1 MLKEVYFHTD
11 AANRI
16 FYIGSGI
23 KGRAERLDF
32 IGRGQDWL
40 DYVKVNGF
48 SGVHKVT
55 SLIEAE
61 DAISLERE
69 LIKALHKTEPLLN
82 KYWNASYKKKISRK
96 TRELQ
101 SQTRKGRSWTDARR
115 NQPHNVNRTGMKMAK
130 ISCIMCHA
138 EMGTNNFNK
147 HIRIKHD

>member
-48 SGVHKVT
+48 SGIHKVT

-61 DAISLERE
+61 DAIALERE

-82 KYWNASYKKKISRK
+82 KYWNSSYKKKIRRE

-101 SQTRKGRSWTDARR
+101 SQVRKGKSWTEARRNHKHNPTRKGIKILRVGCVICRKELG
-115 NQPHNVNRTGMKMAK
+115 VN
-130 ISCIMCHA
+130 
-138 EMGTNNFNK
+138 NLPQ
-147 HIRIKHD
+147 HIRIKHA